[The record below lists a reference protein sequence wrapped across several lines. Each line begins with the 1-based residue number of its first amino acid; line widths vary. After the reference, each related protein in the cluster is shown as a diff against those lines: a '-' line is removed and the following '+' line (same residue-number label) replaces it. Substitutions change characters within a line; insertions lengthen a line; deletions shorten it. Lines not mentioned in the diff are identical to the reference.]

1 MKRSRASSRRG
12 ASSMTRPMFRVC
24 PLHAKHAE
32 VRVAKTLAKAIRLA
46 EEMAHR
52 RDEQIALFD
61 PSGKLLQT
69 FI

>member
-1 MKRSRASSRRG
+1 
-12 ASSMTRPMFRVC
+12 MTEPLFRVC

>member
-1 MKRSRASSRRG
+1 MNSRIGS
-12 ASSMTRPMFRVC
+12 SSMTEPMFRVC

-32 VRVAKTLAKAIRLA
+32 VKVAKTLAKAIRLA
-46 EEMAHR
+46 REMAHR

-61 PSGKLLQT
+61 SKGNLIGT